1 MGATNCPETPR
12 QKMIT
17 MMYLVYTAMLALN
30 VSAEVIQ
37 GFKSVGTALH
47 ESNKNLELKL
57 QDSYNNFRIADS
69 LNNGKYDSLYHIA
82 LEVRDLSN
90 DIKNYIDSIEY
101 DFIGTKVAAAVDYT
115 DPRTKKEWKLQLR
128 DESGKSMN
136 ENVKIALDSLGF
148 AWFTDKQL
156 EDNHGPA
163 QYFIGPDVKN
173 PDPNLAAIQLKT
185 KILEFKQKVNDVLG
199 PDSVKVQ
206 TAMKELNMSDGYTK
220 EGELVPWEVYN
231 FNEVITGA
239 ALVTLTRL
247 KTEMMNAEYAVV
259 EELFKQVSK
268 GDKKF
273 SNIAMISRPRA
284 TYILQGG
291 TYETRINVAAYDAK
305 QKFTATVNGQNLTS
319 GDSGTVIY
327 RTTCN
332 NLGPQRI
339 TGTAYVT
346 GDNGV
351 EEYPINDV
359 YFVAKPAGV
368 VRLDGLQVMYAGLE
382 NPVTISAAGVDARN
396 LSLSID
402 PAGAAE
408 ITKGEGEGSYVVKPK
423 PNGAKKLTL
432 AVNATIDKR
441 TSTMGSQTVIVKDIP
456 APIIKVSGVES
467 GGRLDKKELSASTVV
482 IPIKNPDFL
491 LKVDNRS
498 IKIIK
503 MLVSVGAKEETVN
516 GPRFNE
522 SIASMIRKATKG
534 DKLVIQA
541 DVMMP
546 DGKPKSVTYTATL
559 R

>member
-47 ESNKNLELKL
+47 ESNKNLEFKLK
-57 QDSYNNFRIADS
+57 DSYDNFYIADS

-90 DIKNYIDSIEY
+90 GIKNYIDSIEC
-101 DFIGTKVAAAVDYT
+101 DFIGSKVASAVDYT
-115 DPRTKKEWKLQLR
+115 DPRTHKEWKLQLR
-128 DESGKSMN
+128 EANGKAIN
-136 ENVKIALDSLGF
+136 ENVKTALDSIGF

-163 QYFIGPDVKN
+163 QYFIGPDVKK
-173 PDPNLAAIQLKT
+173 PAAIQIKNR
-185 KILEFKQKVNDVLG
+185 IIDFKQKVNQVLG
-199 PDSVKVQ
+199 PDSIKVQ
-206 TAMKELNMSDGYTK
+206 TAMKELNMADGYNK
-220 EGELVPWEVYN
+220 EGELVPWEVN
-231 FNEVITGA
+231 TFNEVITGA

-291 TYETRINVAAYDAK
+291 TYETRINVAAYDSK
-305 QKFTATVNGQNLTS
+305 QQFTATVNGQKLTS

-332 NLGPQRI
+332 TLGPQRI

-359 YFVAKPAGV
+359 FFVAKPAGV

-382 NPVTISAAGVDARN
+382 NPVTISAAGVDARS
-396 LSLSID
+396 LSLHIE
-402 PAGAAE
+402 PAGQAD
-408 ITKGEGEGSYVVKPK
+408 ITKAEGEGSFIVKPK
-423 PNGAKKLTL
+423 PGAKKLTL
-432 AVNATIDKR
+432 SVNATIDKR
-441 TSTMGSQTVIVKDIP
+441 TTTMGSQSVVVKDIP

-467 GGRLDKKELSASTVV
+467 GGRIDKKELTASTVV

-491 LKVDNRS
+491 LKIDNRS
-498 IKIIK
+498 IRIIK

-522 SIASMIRKATKG
+522 SIASMIKKATKG
-534 DKLVIQA
+534 EKLVIQA

>member
-1 MGATNCPETPR
+1 M
-12 QKMIT
+12 
-17 MMYLVYTAMLALN
+17 
-30 VSAEVIQ
+30 
-37 GFKSVGTALH
+37 GTALH
-47 ESNKNLELKL
+47 ESNKNLEYKL
-57 QDSYNNFRIADS
+57 IDSYDNFRIADS
-69 LNNGKYDSLYHIA
+69 LNNGKYDSLYTIA
-82 LEVRDLSN
+82 LEVRELSN
-90 DIKNYIDSIEY
+90 GIKNYIDSIEC
-101 DFIGTKVAAAVDYT
+101 DFIGSKVASSVDYT
-115 DPRTKKEWKLQLR
+115 DPRTGKEWKLQLR
-128 DESGKSMN
+128 DENGN
-136 ENVKIALDSLGF
+136 ATIENVRTALDSIGF
-148 AWFTDKQL
+148 SWFTDKQL

-173 PDPNLAAIQLKT
+173 PDPNLAAI
-185 KILEFKQKVNDVLG
+185 KIKNKVIEFKQRVNEVLG
-199 PDSVKVQ
+199 VDSIKVE
-206 TAMKELNMSDGYTK
+206 TALKELNMSDGYNK
-220 EGELVPWEVYN
+220 EGELVPWEVN
-231 FNEVITGA
+231 TFNEVITGA

-273 SNIAMISRPRA
+273 SNIAMISRPRS

-291 TYETRINVAAYDAK
+291 TYETRINVAAYDSK
-305 QKFTATVNGQNLTS
+305 QRFTATVNGQHLTS

-327 RTTCN
+327 KATCN
-332 NLGPQRI
+332 TLGPQRI

-351 EEYPINDV
+351 EEYPINDF

-382 NPVTISAAGVDARN
+382 NPVTISAAGVDGRS
-396 LSLSID
+396 LSLAIE
-402 PAGAAE
+402 PAGQAD
-408 ITKGEGEGSYVVKPK
+408 ITKSEGEGSFIVKPR
-423 PNGAKKLTL
+423 PGAKKLTL
-432 AVNATIDKR
+432 SVNATIDKR

-456 APIIKVSGVES
+456 APIIKVAGVES

-491 LKVDNRS
+491 LKIDNRS
-498 IKIIK
+498 IRIIK

-534 DKLVIQA
+534 EKLVIQA

>member
-47 ESNKNLELKL
+47 ESNKNLGYKL
-57 QDSYNNFRIADS
+57 IDSYDNFRIADS
-69 LNNGKYDSLYHIA
+69 LNNGKYDSLYTIA
-82 LEVRDLSN
+82 LEVRELSN
-90 DIKNYIDSIEY
+90 GIKNYIDSIEC
-101 DFIGTKVAAAVDYT
+101 DFIGSKVASSVDYT
-115 DPRTKKEWKLQLR
+115 DPRTGKEWKLQLR
-128 DESGKSMN
+128 DENGN
-136 ENVKIALDSLGF
+136 ATIENVRTALDSIGF
-148 AWFTDKQL
+148 SWFTDKQL

-173 PDPNLAAIQLKT
+173 PDPNLAAI
-185 KILEFKQKVNDVLG
+185 KIKNKVIEFKQRVNEVLG
-199 PDSVKVQ
+199 VDSIKVE
-206 TAMKELNMSDGYTK
+206 TALKELNMSDGYNK
-220 EGELVPWEVYN
+220 EGELVPWEVN
-231 FNEVITGA
+231 TFNEVITGA

-273 SNIAMISRPRA
+273 SNIAMISRPRS

-291 TYETRINVAAYDAK
+291 TYETRINVAAYDSK
-305 QKFTATVNGQNLTS
+305 QKFTATVNGQHLTS

-327 RTTCN
+327 KATCN
-332 NLGPQRI
+332 TLGPQRI

-351 EEYPINDV
+351 EEYPINDF

-382 NPVTISAAGVDARN
+382 NPVTISAAGVDGRS
-396 LSLSID
+396 LSLAIE
-402 PAGAAE
+402 PAGQAD
-408 ITKGEGEGSYVVKPK
+408 ITKSEGEGSFIVKPR
-423 PNGAKKLTL
+423 PGAKKLTL
-432 AVNATIDKR
+432 SVNATIDKR
-441 TSTMGSQTVIVKDIP
+441 TSTMGTQTVIVKDIP
-456 APIIKVSGVES
+456 APIIKVAGVES

-491 LKVDNRS
+491 LKIDNRS
-498 IKIIK
+498 IRIIK

-534 DKLVIQA
+534 EKLVIQA